1 MSNVLLCQG
10 ALAKNPYYVKEACI
24 SLYSI
29 EELCYFIYHYAY
41 ILDDT
46 FVNKKLVS
54 WLRDEID
61 MGDVAAK
68 VETLIERNGS
78 LGNLVRVLNN
88 EVGYYTEDEWV
99 SLLEDIDSNS
109 RLSLSQRRKIRADG
123 LLKSEKYA
131 QALEEYENLL
141 YEGDVDEPSFIA
153 KVYHN
158 LGVCA
163 AKLFMFEKAAD
174 YLEKAYDTYPNTESY
189 VEMLS
194 ARKLYMSTSE
204 YINYIGDNKRNYE
217 DSLEVERKFEILKLG
232 WGEQP
237 AYKYFRE
244 VCKQKDEGNSYYT
257 SVDRLV
263 EEVKEN
269 FRGYINGAW

>member
-10 ALAKNPYYVKEACI
+10 ALAKNPYYVKEACLY
-24 SLYSI
+24 LYSV
-29 EELCYFIYHYAY
+29 EELCYFVYHYAY
-41 ILDDT
+41 ILDDS
-46 FVNKKLVS
+46 FVSEKLITWIDEELELEKLSNKVS
-54 WLRDEID
+54 SVCGRK
-61 MGDVAAK
+61 GA
-68 VETLIERNGS
+68 

-88 EVGYYTEDEWV
+88 EIGYYSEDEWV

-109 RLSLSQRRKIRADG
+109 KMSLSQRRKIRADG

-141 YEGDVDEPSFIA
+141 YEGDIDEPSFVA
-153 KVYHN
+153 KIYHN

-174 YLEKAYDTYPNTESY
+174 FLEKAYDIYPNTESY

-194 ARKLYMSTSE
+194 ARKMYMSNVE
-204 YINYIGDNKRNYE
+204 YVNYVGDIKDNVD
-217 DSLEVERKFEILKLG
+217 DSLEVERQFEILKLS

-244 VCKQKDEGNSYYT
+244 LDKQKDEGGSYYA
-257 SVDRLV
+257 SIDKLAQ
-263 EEVKEN
+263 EVKDKY
-269 FRGYINGAW
+269 RGYINGAW

>member
-24 SLYSI
+24 YLYSV

-46 FVNKKLVS
+46 FVNNKLVS
-54 WLRDEID
+54 WMKDEINMED
-61 MGDVAAK
+61 LAAK
-68 VETLIERNGS
+68 VETLIGYNNS
-78 LGNLVRVLNN
+78 FGNLVRVLNN

-109 RLSLSQRRKIRADG
+109 RLSLSQRRKVRADG
-123 LLKSEKYA
+123 LLNSEKYA

-141 YEGDVDEPSFIA
+141 YEGDVDDPSFVA
-153 KVYHN
+153 KIYHN

-174 YLEKAYDTYPNTESY
+174 YLEKAYEIYPNTESY

-204 YINYIGDNKRNYE
+204 YINFVGDNKKNYE

-244 VCKQKDEGNSYYT
+244 LAKEKDEGNSYYE
-257 SVDRLV
+257 SVDRLA
-263 EEVKEN
+263 EEIKEN

>member
-10 ALAKNPYYVKEACI
+10 ALAKNPYYVKEACLY
-24 SLYSI
+24 LYSV
-29 EELCYFIYHYAY
+29 EELCYFVYHYAY
-41 ILDDT
+41 ILDDS
-46 FVNKKLVS
+46 FVSEKLITWIDEELELEKLSNKVS
-54 WLRDEID
+54 SVCGRK
-61 MGDVAAK
+61 GA
-68 VETLIERNGS
+68 

-88 EVGYYTEDEWV
+88 EIGYYSEDEWV

-109 RLSLSQRRKIRADG
+109 KMSLSQRRKIRADG

-141 YEGDVDEPSFIA
+141 YEGDIDEPSFVA
-153 KVYHN
+153 KIYHN

-174 YLEKAYDTYPNTESY
+174 FLEKAYEIYPNTESY

-194 ARKLYMSTSE
+194 ARKMYMSNVE
-204 YINYIGDNKRNYE
+204 YVNYVGDIKDNVD
-217 DSLEVERKFEILKLG
+217 DSLEVERQFEILKLS

-244 VCKQKDEGNSYYT
+244 LAKQKDEGGSYYA
-257 SVDRLV
+257 SIDKLAQ
-263 EEVKEN
+263 EVKDKY
-269 FRGYINGAW
+269 RGYINGAW